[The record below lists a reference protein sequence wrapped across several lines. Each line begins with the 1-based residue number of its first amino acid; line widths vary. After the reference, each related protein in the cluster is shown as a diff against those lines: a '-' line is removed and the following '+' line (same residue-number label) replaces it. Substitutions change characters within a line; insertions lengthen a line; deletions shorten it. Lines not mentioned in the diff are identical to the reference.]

1 VPLEEMTENRQVRA
15 CPELP
20 PAAGTGHGAPAMT
33 PHPTSTQLAAAAAV
47 HGLAALVRWDRA
59 PATALG
65 LDRLPLPCALAVLTE
80 RPHLLRWPPA
90 GSAALPK
97 IAA

>member
-1 VPLEEMTENRQVRA
+1 MTT
-15 CPELP
+15 P
-20 PAAGTGHGAPAMT
+20 PPIAAPPTPA
-33 PHPTSTQLAAAAAV
+33 QIAAAAAV

-65 LDRLPLPCALAVLTE
+65 LDRLPLPRALAVLAE

-90 GSAALPK
+90 GAAALPK